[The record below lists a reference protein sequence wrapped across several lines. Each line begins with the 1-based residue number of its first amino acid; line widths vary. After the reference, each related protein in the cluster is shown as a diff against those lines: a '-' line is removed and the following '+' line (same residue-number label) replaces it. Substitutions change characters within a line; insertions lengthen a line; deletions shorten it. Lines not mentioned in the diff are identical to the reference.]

1 MAILT
6 KKSLDQWKQQQFE
19 KQQGKCLLCGLPLDS
34 WKKANADHQH
44 FGNGRM
50 RGLLHPGC
58 NVFEG
63 RIQTLFYRAGLKN
76 ADWGLFLRNLSDY
89 WQADYE
95 HNPTHPSFINDQGKA
110 FCKPSKSREKM
121 IKELRTEGIDVD
133 KTYTRE
139 QLVQIFKDEYRKRL
153 A

>member
-6 KKSLDQWKQQQFE
+6 KKTLDQWKQHQFE
-19 KQQGKCLLCGLPLDS
+19 KQHGKCLLCGLPLDS
-34 WKKANADHQH
+34 WQKANADHQH

-50 RGLLHPGC
+50 RGLLHAGC

-89 WQADYE
+89 WNADYE
-95 HNPTHPSFINDQGKA
+95 QNPTHPNYVNDEAKR
-110 FCKPSKSREKM
+110 FSKYTRERM
-121 IKELRTEGIDVD
+121 IKELNDACDLELD
-133 KTYTRE
+133 KTFTKE
-139 QLVQIFKDEYRKRL
+139 QLIGIYKSEFKKRL
-153 A
+153 